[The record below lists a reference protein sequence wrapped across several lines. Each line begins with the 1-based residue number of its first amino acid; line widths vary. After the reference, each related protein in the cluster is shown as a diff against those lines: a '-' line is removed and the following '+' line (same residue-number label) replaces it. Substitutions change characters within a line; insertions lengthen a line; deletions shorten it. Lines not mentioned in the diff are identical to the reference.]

1 MNKLYQLIFVFSLLQ
16 FSIQAQNIYKEAILS
31 EANKSATAQQ
41 QLDVDSYMDLM
52 HPSVIEMG
60 GGKELMKD
68 IITSQIGTYSQMGVT
83 IESVEFDDPSDVVKA
98 GDELHCTLSG
108 TLKLKLGEDE
118 FDNPIN
124 LLAASQD
131 KGDSWKF
138 IDLSFYNGNSLQL
151 YLPDFN
157 SALVL
162 PQK

>member
-16 FSIQAQNIYKEAILS
+16 FSIQAQNIYKDAILM

-41 QLDVDSYMDLM
+41 QLDVDGYMNLM

-68 IITSQIGTYSQMGVT
+68 IITSQISTYSQMGVT
-83 IESVEFDDPSDVVKA
+83 IESVDFDDPSDVVKA
-98 GDELHCTLSG
+98 GEELHCTVSG
-108 TLKLKLGEDE
+108 TLNLKLGEDE

-131 KGDSWKF
+131 AGESWKF
-138 IDLSFYNGNSLQL
+138 IDLSFYNGNSLKL

-157 SALVL
+157 NALVL